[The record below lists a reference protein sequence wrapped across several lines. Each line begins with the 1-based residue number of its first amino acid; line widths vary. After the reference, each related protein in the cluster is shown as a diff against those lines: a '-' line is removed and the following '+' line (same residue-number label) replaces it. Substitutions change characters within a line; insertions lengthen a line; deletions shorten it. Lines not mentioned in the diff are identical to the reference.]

1 MIQDLGPPVDDLQDS
16 RPAKANFGQQARPI
30 AQLACPSRS
39 SACQTPIRGNV
50 RPAGFP
56 AQFPGSL
63 EIKLTGDFDPPKL
76 RQMTSLRQ
84 PPRYAA
90 GQEASHWPANK
101 IANPEDFSSCEQDSL
116 TSLQQKKP
124 PKRPIRLR
132 LQVLCAILL
141 NRFGKL
147 GKAGPSA
154 SDLQRH
160 SPRSLGSRR
169 QR

>member
-1 MIQDLGPPVDDLQDS
+1 MGLQQTTSEILGQPKPTLASKPAQAPSSLALQDP
-16 RPAKANFGQQARPI
+16 RLAKRALVAIFGQQDSQR
-30 AQLACPSRS
+30 
-39 SACQTPIRGNV
+39 
-50 RPAGFP
+50 
-56 AQFPGSL
+56 QFPGSL

-84 PPRYAA
+84 PPRFAA

-101 IANPEDFSSCEQDSL
+101 IANPEDLSSCEQDSL

-124 PKRPIRLR
+124 PKRPTRLR
-132 LQVLCAILL
+132 LQVLFVILL
-141 NRFGKL
+141 IRFGKL
-147 GKAGPSA
+147 GNARPST

-160 SPRSLGSRR
+160 PPRSLGSRR